1 LKKYEDNANRK
12 LILIIALMI
21 FVSITYRTDY
31 VLALTPKIVVTPTPH
46 GINTDGR
53 THELLTIELQTS
65 DDKAFLAPQDIRI
78 HISSSNLNVGD
89 VEEFVII
96 PEGMSFTKA
105 EFTSS
110 HNSGVTII
118 TASSP
123 GFQTGDTRLQI
134 FQSNFDSRLI
144 VYVSPNTMPAIPD
157 IEGMVTI
164 QIVNRDGEP
173 YPAIE
178 NIDIKLT
185 SSNHSVCTVTED
197 ITIYQ
202 GENYATTS
210 FQTTSNEIGEALISA
225 QADGFNPGNDIV
237 NILNYTGTPARVSI
251 FFGPDLLLPDGETH
265 EAVTIQVQDENGDPA
280 RSPASRPV
288 FLSSSNINLATII
301 SSVTIQPG
309 EFHETAEI
317 TTHNQNGDSYIS
329 ASSPGLYPDYEEI
342 SVDGQIP
349 TIINILAHPSMLLAD
364 GTEYDIVTVQ
374 LLDEEG
380 KPVEASESLEV
391 YLVSSD
397 PNVGILPD
405 SITINPGSSYAH
417 VSFQSG
423 GSSGTT
429 SLSAF
434 SPGVESA
441 KTTVETVTYG
451 LNVTLTT
458 PLSIRINQT
467 FIATIEVTS
476 SGEAIPGAEIA
487 WSVIGGEIITEDQTT
502 DEDGI
507 ATLEL
512 IQKYDQLKI
521 SAEISKTGYDS
532 NEASKS
538 IRITQDIEQTEL
550 TVTILGTEVKVF
562 TLLIGL
568 AIVIA
573 VALAAYVYIKYRD
586 SKDQEPDDL
595 EIYT

>member
-1 LKKYEDNANRK
+1 
-12 LILIIALMI
+12 MI

-202 GENYATTS
+202 GENYAMLH
-210 FQTTSNEIGEALISA
+210 QPPDHPYPVGHNH
-225 QADGFNPGNDIV
+225 GFLQIYSDNFHNSKSH
-237 NILNYTGTPARVSI
+237 TPA
-251 FFGPDLLLPDGETH
+251 FHDLAPDH
-265 EAVTIQVQDENGDPA
+265 
-280 RSPASRPV
+280 
-288 FLSSSNINLATII
+288 
-301 SSVTIQPG
+301 
-309 EFHETAEI
+309 
-317 TTHNQNGDSYIS
+317 
-329 ASSPGLYPDYEEI
+329 I
-342 SVDGQIP
+342 SV
-349 TIINILAHPSMLLAD
+349 A
-364 GTEYDIVTVQ
+364 
-374 LLDEEG
+374 
-380 KPVEASESLEV
+380 
-391 YLVSSD
+391 
-397 PNVGILPD
+397 
-405 SITINPGSSYAH
+405 
-417 VSFQSG
+417 
-423 GSSGTT
+423 
-429 SLSAF
+429 
-434 SPGVESA
+434 
-441 KTTVETVTYG
+441 
-451 LNVTLTT
+451 
-458 PLSIRINQT
+458 IR
-467 FIATIEVTS
+467 
-476 SGEAIPGAEIA
+476 
-487 WSVIGGEIITEDQTT
+487 
-502 DEDGI
+502 
-507 ATLEL
+507 
-512 IQKYDQLKI
+512 
-521 SAEISKTGYDS
+521 
-532 NEASKS
+532 
-538 IRITQDIEQTEL
+538 
-550 TVTILGTEVKVF
+550 
-562 TLLIGL
+562 
-568 AIVIA
+568 
-573 VALAAYVYIKYRD
+573 
-586 SKDQEPDDL
+586 
-595 EIYT
+595 